1 MKKLFSI
8 CLLILCLSLPVFGG
22 HTQSGGYYCTCGYA
36 GCILDPGECGD
47 GNRTAAPK
55 DNTKNEGNDL
65 SGIAAILLVLL
76 LLGYR
81 IGR

>member
-1 MKKLFSI
+1 MTAYAGRTLM
-8 CLLILCLSLPVFGG
+8 
-22 HTQSGGYYCTCGYA
+22 GGYYCTCGDA
-36 GCILDPGECGD
+36 GCIYDPGECGD

-55 DNTKNEGNDL
+55 GNTKESSNDL
-65 SGIAAILLVLL
+65 SGIAAILLVLV